1 VYMAAEMQVKRREGY
16 YDLRG
21 FCYTPTP
28 SSTCTN
34 FCATEKIGGAAA
46 RARRDAMRSDAG

>member
-1 VYMAAEMQVKRREGY
+1 MAAEMQVKRREGY